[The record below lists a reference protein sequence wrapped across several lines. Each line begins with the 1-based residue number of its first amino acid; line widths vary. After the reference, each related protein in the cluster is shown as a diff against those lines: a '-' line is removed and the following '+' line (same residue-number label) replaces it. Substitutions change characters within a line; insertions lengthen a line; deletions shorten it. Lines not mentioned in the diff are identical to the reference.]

1 MTKIA
6 CKVLQK
12 FDGKPVSCYAVAAEN
27 RSQKRSDLM
36 IKAAIFDLDGTI
48 GDTVESIAYSANRAL
63 RDIGYQAFPVE
74 NYKYYAGDGVDE
86 LVRRTLRDSG
96 DTNCSQFEQM
106 KSIYKAYFAKDCMY
120 HVKPF
125 PGICEMLSE
134 LKKRGIR
141 IAVLSNKP
149 HAQAIDVVESL
160 FGKDYFDYIQ
170 GQTETIRR
178 KPAPDGAFAIAEKF
192 AVETGECLYVGDTNT
207 DMQTGNAAHMHP
219 VGVLWGFRD
228 RKELEK
234 NHSEYV
240 IEKPQELIEILE
252 KINGGDNK

>member
-1 MTKIA
+1 
-6 CKVLQK
+6 
-12 FDGKPVSCYAVAAEN
+12 
-27 RSQKRSDLM
+27 M

-48 GDTVESIAYSANRAL
+48 GDTVESIAYSGNRAL

-160 FGKDYFDYIQ
+160 FGKDYFD
-170 GQTETIRR
+170 ELLIRIR
-178 KPAPDGAFAIAEKF
+178 EIRTSERRYYQKITDIYAECSADYDPKSTDTKNFYRIVQNTMHWAITHKTAAEIIYERADAEKPNMGLMTWKH
-192 AVETGECLYVGDTNT
+192 APHG
-207 DMQTGNAAHMHP
+207 
-219 VGVLWGFRD
+219 R
-228 RKELEK
+228 
-234 NHSEYV
+234 
-240 IEKPQELIEILE
+240 ILA
-252 KINGGDNK
+252 NQ

>member
-1 MTKIA
+1 
-6 CKVLQK
+6 
-12 FDGKPVSCYAVAAEN
+12 
-27 RSQKRSDLM
+27 M

-48 GDTVESIAYSANRAL
+48 GDTVESIAYSGNRAL

-106 KSIYKAYFAKDCMY
+106 KSIYKAYFAKGCMY

-160 FGKDYFDYIQ
+160 FGKDYFDFIVQ
-170 GQTETIRR
+170 IR
-178 KPAPDGAFAIAEKF
+178 K
-192 AVETGECLYVGDTNT
+192 
-207 DMQTGNAAHMHP
+207 
-219 VGVLWGFRD
+219 
-228 RKELEK
+228 
-234 NHSEYV
+234 
-240 IEKPQELIEILE
+240 
-252 KINGGDNK
+252 

>member
-1 MTKIA
+1 
-6 CKVLQK
+6 
-12 FDGKPVSCYAVAAEN
+12 
-27 RSQKRSDLM
+27 M

-48 GDTVESIAYSANRAL
+48 GDTVESIAYSGNRAL

-160 FGKDYFDYIQ
+160 FGKDYFDIVA
-170 GQTETIRR
+170 GQKDDVPK
-178 KPAPDGAFAIAEKF
+178 KPDPAGVNRILEQFECSPE
-192 AVETGECLYVGDTNT
+192 ECLYFGDTNT
-207 DMQTGNAAHMHP
+207 DMQTGLNAKAHT
-219 VGVLWGFRD
+219 VGVTWGFRD
-228 RKELEK
+228 RAELEAF
-234 NHSEYV
+234 HPDFV
-240 IEKPQELIEILE
+240 IDAPRMVTEHILASFS
-252 KINGGDNK
+252 

>member
-1 MTKIA
+1 M
-6 CKVLQK
+6 
-12 FDGKPVSCYAVAAEN
+12 
-27 RSQKRSDLM
+27 
-36 IKAAIFDLDGTI
+36 
-48 GDTVESIAYSANRAL
+48 
-63 RDIGYQAFPVE
+63 E

-228 RKELEK
+228 RKELEE

-240 IEKPQELIEILE
+240 IEKPQELIAILE

>member
-1 MTKIA
+1 
-6 CKVLQK
+6 
-12 FDGKPVSCYAVAAEN
+12 
-27 RSQKRSDLM
+27 M

-48 GDTVESIAYSANRAL
+48 GDTVESIAYSGNRAL

-160 FGKDYFDYIQ
+160 FGKDYFDSIRDYAKHIRQYPKKVNYKFVCKENDFVDKMIFIISGLYNEYKNNECDSFYCADKEIQ
-170 GQTETIRR
+170 Q
-178 KPAPDGAFAIAEKF
+178 KLNFSKK
-192 AVETGECLYVGDTNT
+192 VY
-207 DMQTGNAAHMHP
+207 
-219 VGVLWGFRD
+219 
-228 RKELEK
+228 EL
-234 NHSEYV
+234 
-240 IEKPQELIEILE
+240 L
-252 KINGGDNK
+252 KI

>member
-1 MTKIA
+1 MNWS
-6 CKVLQK
+6 
-12 FDGKPVSCYAVAAEN
+12 G
-27 RSQKRSDLM
+27 
-36 IKAAIFDLDGTI
+36 
-48 GDTVESIAYSANRAL
+48 
-63 RDIGYQAFPVE
+63 
-74 NYKYYAGDGVDE
+74 
-86 LVRRTLRDSG
+86 RTLRDSG

-160 FGKDYFDYIQ
+160 FGKDYFDIHRDRQ
-170 GQTETIRR
+170 KSTDANRTGRSVCHCRKVCSRDRR
-178 KPAPDGAFAIAEKF
+178 MSLGRRYKHGHA
-192 AVETGECLYVGDTNT
+192 
-207 DMQTGNAAHMHP
+207 TGNAAHMHP

-228 RKELEK
+228 RKELEE

-240 IEKPQELIEILE
+240 IE
-252 KINGGDNK
+252 NHRN

>member
-1 MTKIA
+1 
-6 CKVLQK
+6 
-12 FDGKPVSCYAVAAEN
+12 
-27 RSQKRSDLM
+27 M

-48 GDTVESIAYSANRAL
+48 GDTVESIAYSGNRAL

-160 FGKDYFDYIQ
+160 FGKDPT
-170 GQTETIRR
+170 QTRTGRSVCHCRKVCSRDRRMSLCRRYKHGHADRQCGTYASGRGSVGIPRPKRIRR
-178 KPAPDGAFAIAEKF
+178 KS
-192 AVETGECLYVGDTNT
+192 
-207 DMQTGNAAHMHP
+207 Q
-219 VGVLWGFRD
+219 
-228 RKELEK
+228 
-234 NHSEYV
+234 
-240 IEKPQELIEILE
+240 
-252 KINGGDNK
+252 